1 MKTLI
6 VGAGIIGTIYGWAL
20 TEAGHDV
27 THFVRPGRAA
37 NYTDGFKIDM
47 YDVRKGHKRDF
58 IGHYP
63 IRVRETVQPAD
74 GYELVIV
81 PTKHYQLLQ
90 TLQQLAPQTGN
101 ADYWLLT
108 QNWDGPEAVDA
119 IISPSRYVYG
129 DAKAGGKFEGKTLI
143 GTLASVDIG
152 QVGGRHDACL
162 DKVIALCK
170 SAQVEVTL
178 QENVL
183 HYLWVQYAITGG
195 LWPALVKAGSF
206 EAVFANQQIGEQGVR
221 AVRECLE
228 VLVRRGVDLKKYPE
242 TKMYQ
247 SSAPV
252 GMWIAGLVLKALF
265 RFNKL
270 VQRSSAH
277 GLSDAEEIRAFYY
290 DLLNT
295 GRKLGVEMPALS
307 AFEPDIRQFNPV
319 HA

>member
-6 VGAGIIGTIYGWAL
+6 VGAGIIGTIYGWAFA
-20 TEAGHDV
+20 EAGHEV
-27 THFVRPGRAA
+27 THLVRPGRAA
-37 NYTDGFKIDM
+37 QFKDGFKIDM

-63 IRVRETVQPAD
+63 IRVTEIVTPAD

-81 PTKHYQLLQ
+81 PTKHYHLLE
-90 TLQQLAPQTGN
+90 TLEKLVPQTGA

-108 QNWDGPEAVDA
+108 QNWDGTEAIDA
-119 IISPSRYVYG
+119 IIPPSRYVYG
-129 DAKAGGKFEGKTLI
+129 DAKAGGKFEGNILI
-143 GTLASVDIG
+143 GTIASVDIG

-162 DKVIALCK
+162 EKVIELCK

-178 QENVL
+178 QENIL

-195 LWPALVKAGSF
+195 LWPALVKAGSL
-206 EAVFANQQIGEQGVR
+206 EAVLANSEIGKLGIG
-221 AVRECLE
+221 AARECLE
-228 VLVRRGVDLKKYPE
+228 VVARRGVDLKKYPE
-242 TKMYQ
+242 TKMYLN
-247 SSAPV
+247 SAPF
-252 GMWIAGLVLKALF
+252 GMWIASLVIKVLF

-290 DLLNT
+290 DLLKT
-295 GRKLGVEMPALS
+295 GQKLGVPMPAMS
-307 AFEPDIRQFNPV
+307 AFEPDILQFTPQQ
-319 HA
+319 A